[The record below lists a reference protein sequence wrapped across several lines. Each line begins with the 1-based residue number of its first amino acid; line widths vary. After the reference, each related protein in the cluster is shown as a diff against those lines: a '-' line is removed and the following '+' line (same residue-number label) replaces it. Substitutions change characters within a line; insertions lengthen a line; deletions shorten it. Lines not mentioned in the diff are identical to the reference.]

1 MAFYLALFWLIPMN
15 AYQANLYLPLIA
27 AGLYL
32 GILVLPQI
40 RRRPEKQQTTWLV
53 LALVA
58 SIAWEFSIFFA
69 SSVPFPNFPIIVLLL
84 ALGTVA
90 GITNAFLDGQLARRY
105 IILGSLALLTA
116 VLINLLTPDRVFVL
130 PDGRPLNITN
140 GTLAAYLTWGALAG
154 ALLIITWREYRKT
167 HFPWHAN
174 RLLFWFAVLCTL
186 FLGEFIQFFDRLGFI
201 LIGQTLRFLG
211 MVGMAYGIAS
221 FRVFDVRAR
230 AQRGL
235 AFIIINALSALPLI
249 LSVIIVFQFGAAIN
263 RGNDVITSILIALVI
278 TLGFFLYQP
287 FRRLIARLVYHYLR
301 GGKGVNPGQE
311 VRKYSQAISRTLD
324 VQQLSLLI
332 IGTLSEL
339 FETNRGALML
349 VTQLED
355 GGYEV
360 EPIPAMGVLPRHP
373 IRFAH
378 DSLLLNTLVTQHQ
391 PLLQYEIDFNPTFKE
406 LSDLERSWLGEMKME
421 VYVPVSSG
429 TDIVGIIA
437 VGPKVSA
444 VPYQPNE
451 LELMQTLADQT
462 VVALQNARLYSE
474 LNDQNEHI
482 RYLNIDL
489 VEQNEKLEIM
499 DQVKSD
505 FITIA
510 SHELR
515 TPLTQVKG
523 YADIL
528 SAMNEENALTREQT
542 REIVGHINRATLQ
555 LERLITAMLDAS
567 QLDVDGMQLT
577 FVKTN
582 LDTVLRLAVEPL
594 IQAMRERRI
603 QLDMDGIE
611 NLPPIYA
618 DFKRLVQSFTNLLG
632 NAVKYTPD
640 SGEIQVKAVVV
651 QGQQFEEE
659 FLEISI
665 QDTGIGIDPQFHSLI
680 FEKFFRIGDPQLHST
695 GNTKFKGAGPGLG
708 LPIAKGVIEAHGG
721 RIWVESEAED
731 EDRLPGSRFNIVL
744 PIRPPGS
751 EDIVDSETAV
761 RPAYLIG

>member
-1 MAFYLALFWLIPMN
+1 M
-15 AYQANLYLPLIA
+15 LP
-27 AGLYL
+27 G
-32 GILVLPQI
+32 
-40 RRRPEKQQTTWLV
+40 
-53 LALVA
+53 
-58 SIAWEFSIFFA
+58 
-69 SSVPFPNFPIIVLLL
+69 
-84 ALGTVA
+84 
-90 GITNAFLDGQLARRY
+90 GQL
-105 IILGSLALLTA
+105 LG
-116 VLINLLTPDRVFVL
+116 
-130 PDGRPLNITN
+130 ITN
-140 GTLAAYLTWGALAG
+140 GTLAVYLAWGGLVG
-154 ALLIITWREYRKT
+154 ALLITTWREYRKT
-167 HFPWHAN
+167 RFPWHAN
-174 RLLFWFAVLCTL
+174 RLLFWFAVLGTI
-186 FLGEFIQFFDRLGFI
+186 FLGEFIQFFDQLGFI
-201 LIGQTLRFLG
+201 IVGQTLRLLG
-211 MVGMAYGIAS
+211 MMGLAYGIAS

-230 AQRGL
+230 VQRGI
-235 AFIIINALSALPLI
+235 AFIIINSLSALPLI
-249 LSVIIVFQFGAAIN
+249 LSVIIVFQFGEALN
-263 RGNDVITSILIALVI
+263 RGNDILTSILIALVI

-287 FRRLIARLVYHYLR
+287 FRQQIGRLVYRYLR
-301 GGKGVNPGQE
+301 GEGVNAGQV
-311 VRKYSQAISRTLD
+311 VRNYSQAISRTLD
-324 VQQLSLLI
+324 VQQLSILI
-332 IGTLSEL
+332 VGTLSEL
-339 FETNRGALML
+339 LETNRGALML
-349 VTQLED
+349 ATQLDD

-360 EPIPAMGVLPRHP
+360 VPIPAMGIVPRLP

-378 DSLLLNTLVTQHQ
+378 DDLFITTLVNQHQ
-391 PLLQYEIDFNPTFKE
+391 PLLQYELDFNPTFKE
-406 LSDLERSWLGEMKME
+406 LSDQERTWLDEMTME

-429 TDIVGIIA
+429 PDIVGLVA

-462 VVALQNARLYSE
+462 VVALQNARLFSE

-489 VEQNEKLEIM
+489 VDQNEKLEIM
-499 DQVKSD
+499 DRVKSD

-577 FVKTN
+577 FVKTQ

-603 QLDMDGIE
+603 HLEIEGVDG
-611 NLPPIYA
+611 LPPIYA
-618 DFKRLVQSFTNLLG
+618 DFKRLVQSFSNLLG

-640 SGEIQVKAVVV
+640 SGQILVKTTIVP
-651 QGQQFEEE
+651 GQNGEE
-659 FLEISI
+659 FLEIVI
-665 QDTGIGIDPQFHSLI
+665 RDTGIGIDPKFHSLI

-731 EDRLPGSRFNIVL
+731 EDRLPGTSFNIVL
-744 PIRPPGS
+744 PVRPPGS
-751 EDIVDSETAV
+751 EDVVDEDTAV
-761 RPAYLIG
+761 RPAYLVG

>member
-1 MAFYLALFWLIPMN
+1 MN

-32 GILVLPQI
+32 GILILPQI
-40 RRRPEKQQTTWLV
+40 RRRPEKKQTTWLV
-53 LALVA
+53 ATLIV
-58 SIAWEFSIFFA
+58 SIGWEFSLYFSRNI
-69 SSVPFPNFPIIVLLL
+69 PFPNLSIIILLL
-84 ALGTVA
+84 SVCTLAAATS
-90 GITNAFLDGQLARRY
+90 AFLDWQPKFRFLILA
-105 IILGSLALLTA
+105 GTAVLTA
-116 VLINLLTPDRVFVL
+116 VFINLLTPHRVFVL
-130 PDGRPLNITN
+130 PGGQLLGITN
-140 GTLAAYLTWGALAG
+140 GTLAVYLAWGALAG
-154 ALLIITWREYRKT
+154 GLLITTWREYRKT
-167 HFPWHAN
+167 RFPWHAN
-174 RLLFWFAVLCTL
+174 RLLFWFSVLTTL
-186 FLGEFIQFFDRLGFI
+186 FLGELLQFFDGLGFI
-201 LIGQTLRFLG
+201 IAGQLLRFLG
-211 MVGMAYGIAS
+211 MVGLAYGIAS
-221 FRVFDVRAR
+221 FRIFDVRAR
-230 AQRGL
+230 AQRGI
-235 AFIIINALSALPLI
+235 AFIIINTLSALPLI
-249 LSVIIVFQFGAAIN
+249 LSVIIIFQFGEALYQGDN
-263 RGNDVITSILIALVI
+263 VITSSLIALVI

-287 FRRLIARLVYHYLR
+287 FRQLISRLVYRYLR
-301 GGKGVNPGQE
+301 GEGVNAGLV
-311 VRKYSQAISRTLD
+311 VRNYSQAISRTLD

-339 FETNRGALML
+339 LETNRGALML
-349 VTQLED
+349 VTQLNE

-360 EPIPAMGVLPRHP
+360 DPIPAMGILPRHP

-378 DSLLLNTLVTQHQ
+378 DDIFINTLVDQHQ
-391 PLLQYEIDFNPTFKE
+391 PLLQYELDFNPTFKE
-406 LSDLERSWLGEMKME
+406 LNDQERSWLAEMTME

-429 TDIVGIIA
+429 TDIVGLIA

-474 LNDQNEHI
+474 LNGQNEHI

-499 DQVKSD
+499 DRVKSD

-577 FVKTN
+577 FVKTQ

-603 QLDMDGIE
+603 HLEIE
-611 NLPPIYA
+611 GVEELPAIYA

-640 SGEIQVKAVVV
+640 SGQISVKAAKVP
-651 QGQQFEEE
+651 GQYEEE
-659 FLEISI
+659 FLEIVI
-665 QDTGIGIDPQFHSLI
+665 QDTGIGIDPKFHSLI

-731 EDRLPGSRFNIVL
+731 EERLPGSKFNIVL

-751 EDIVDSETAV
+751 EDIIEGQTAV

>member
-1 MAFYLALFWLIPMN
+1 MN

-32 GILVLPQI
+32 GILILPQI
-40 RRRPEKQQTTWLV
+40 RRRQEKNQVSWLV
-53 LALVA
+53 TTLVL
-58 SIAWEFSIFFA
+58 SIGWEFSLFF
-69 SSVPFPNFPIIVLLL
+69 SSDIPLPNFPIIMLLL
-84 ALGTVA
+84 SICALAGTTSTFLDWQPERRYLIL
-90 GITNAFLDGQLARRY
+90 GITAVF
-105 IILGSLALLTA
+105 TA
-116 VLINLLTPDRVFVL
+116 VFVNILAPDRTFVL
-130 PDGRPLNITN
+130 PGGRLLTITN
-140 GTLAAYLTWGALAG
+140 GTLAVYLAWGALAG
-154 ALLIITWREYRKT
+154 TLLIITWREYRKT
-167 HFPWHAN
+167 RFPWHAN
-174 RLLFWFAVLCTL
+174 RLLFWFTVLGTL
-186 FLGEFIQFFDRLGFI
+186 FLGEFIQFFDQLGFI
-201 LIGQTLRFLG
+201 IIGQTLRLLG
-211 MVGMAYGIAS
+211 MAGLAYGIAS

-230 AQRGL
+230 TQRGI
-235 AFIIINALSALPLI
+235 AFIIINTLSALPLI
-249 LSVIIVFQFGAAIN
+249 LSVIIVFQFGEALN
-263 RGNDVITSILIALVI
+263 RANDIFTSILIALVI

-287 FRRLIARLVYHYLR
+287 FRRLIGRLVYRYLR
-301 GGKGVNPGQE
+301 GEGVNAGQV
-311 VRKYSQAISRTLD
+311 VRNYSQAISRTLD
-324 VQQLSLLI
+324 VQQLAILI

-339 FETNRGALML
+339 LETNRGALML
-349 VTQLED
+349 VTRLED
-355 GGYEV
+355 GGYEID
-360 EPIPAMGVLPRHP
+360 PIPVMGSLPRLP

-378 DSLLLNTLVTQHQ
+378 DDLFINTLAAQHQ
-391 PLLQYEIDFNPTFKE
+391 PLLQYELDFNPIFKA
-406 LSDLERSWLGEMKME
+406 LNDQERSWLDEMTME

-429 TDIVGIIA
+429 PDIVGLIA

-444 VPYQPNE
+444 IPYQPNE
-451 LELMQTLADQT
+451 LELMHTLADQT
-462 VVALQNARLYSE
+462 VVALQNARLFSE
-474 LNDQNEHI
+474 LNDQHEHI

-489 VEQNEKLEIM
+489 VDQNEKLEIM
-499 DQVKSD
+499 DRVKSD

-577 FVKTN
+577 FVKTQ

-603 QLDMDGIE
+603 HLEIE
-611 NLPPIYA
+611 GVDDLPPIYA

-640 SGEIQVKAVVV
+640 SGQILVKTTLVP
-651 QGQQFEEE
+651 GQNEEE
-659 FLEISI
+659 FLEIVI
-665 QDTGIGIDPQFHSLI
+665 RDTGIGIDPKFHSLI

-731 EDRLPGSRFNIVL
+731 EARLPGSSFNIVL
-744 PIRPPGS
+744 PVRPPGS
-751 EDIVDSETAV
+751 EDVVDGETAV

>member
-1 MAFYLALFWLIPMN
+1 MD

-27 AGLYL
+27 TALYL

-40 RRRPEKQQTTWLV
+40 RRRPEKNQAAWLV
-53 LALVA
+53 AALVI
-58 SIAWEFSIFFA
+58 SIGWEFSIFFA
-69 SSVPFPNFPIIVLLL
+69 RSIPVANLPTIVLLL
-84 ALGTVA
+84 SIGTLA
-90 GITNAFLDGQLARRY
+90 ATTSAYLDWQPRPRY
-105 IILGSLALLTA
+105 LILGGTA
-116 VLINLLTPDRVFVL
+116 VITAVIINLLAPNRVFVL
-130 PDGRPLNITN
+130 PGGQMIGITN
-140 GTLAAYLTWGALAG
+140 GTLAVYLAWGGLTG
-154 ALLIITWREYRKT
+154 GLLITTWREYRKT
-167 HFPWHAN
+167 RFPWHAN
-174 RLLFWFAVLCTL
+174 RLLFWFSVLTIF
-186 FLGEFIQFFDRLGFI
+186 FLGELLQFFDLLG
-201 LIGQTLRFLG
+201 LIIAGQALRFFG
-211 MVGMAYGIAS
+211 MLGMAYGIAS
-221 FRVFDVRAR
+221 FRIFDVRAR
-230 AQRGL
+230 AQRGI
-235 AFIIINALSALPLI
+235 AFIIINTLSALPLI
-249 LSVIIVFQFGAAIN
+249 LSVIIIFQFGEALYQGDN
-263 RGNDVITSILIALVI
+263 LITSSLIALAI

-287 FRRLIARLVYHYLR
+287 FRQLISRLLYRYMR
-301 GGKGVNPGQE
+301 GEGVNAGQV
-311 VRKYSQAISRTLD
+311 VRNYSQAISRTLD

-332 IGTLSEL
+332 VGTLSEL
-339 FETNRGALML
+339 LETNRGALML
-349 VTQLED
+349 VTQLES

-360 EPIPAMGVLPRHP
+360 DPIPAMGIVPRHP

-378 DSLLLNTLVTQHQ
+378 DDLFINTLADQHQ
-391 PLLQYEIDFNPTFKE
+391 PLLQYELDFNPAFKE
-406 LSDLERSWLGEMKME
+406 LRDEERSWLAEMTME

-429 TDIVGIIA
+429 EDIVGLIA

-499 DQVKSD
+499 DRVKSD

-528 SAMNEENALTREQT
+528 SAMNDENALTREQT

-577 FVKTN
+577 FVKTQ

-603 QLDMDGIE
+603 HLEIAGIE
-611 NLPPIYA
+611 ELPSIYA
-618 DFKRLVQSFTNLLG
+618 DFKRLVQAFNNLLG

-640 SGEIQVKAVVV
+640 SGHIYVKATRVP
-651 QGQQFEEE
+651 GQFEEE
-659 FLEISI
+659 FLEIVI
-665 QDTGIGIDPQFHSLI
+665 RDTGIGIDPKFHSLI

-731 EDRLPGSRFNIVL
+731 EERLPGSSFNIVL
-744 PIRPPGS
+744 PVRPPGS
-751 EDIVDSETAV
+751 EDIVDSETAA
-761 RPAYLIG
+761 RPAYLVG

>member
-1 MAFYLALFWLIPMN
+1 MN

-27 AGLYL
+27 AGFYL
-32 GILVLPQI
+32 GILILPQI
-40 RRRPEKQQTTWLV
+40 RRRPEKNQASWLV
-53 LALVA
+53 ATLIL
-58 SIAWEFSIFFA
+58 SIAWEFAFFFA
-69 SSVPFPNFPIIVLLL
+69 NNIPVPNLPTIVLLL
-84 ALGTVA
+84 SVCALA
-90 GITNAFLDGQLARRY
+90 GATSAFLDWQPEWRY
-105 IILGSLALLTA
+105 LLWGGTAVITA
-116 VLINLLTPDRVFVL
+116 VLINILTPTRTFLL
-130 PDGRPLNITN
+130 PDGQPLGVTN
-140 GTLAAYLTWGALAG
+140 GTLTLYLTWGGLFG
-154 ALLIITWREYRKT
+154 ILIATTWREYRKT
-167 HFPWHAN
+167 RFPWHAN
-174 RLLFWFAVLCTL
+174 RLLFWFTALCAVL
-186 FLGEFIQFFDRLGFI
+186 LGEFIQFFDQLSFIIVGQILRL
-201 LIGQTLRFLG
+201 LG
-211 MVGMAYGIAS
+211 MAGLAYGVAS
-221 FRVFDVRAR
+221 FRIFDVRAR
-230 AQRGL
+230 AQRGIG
-235 AFIIINALSALPLI
+235 FIIINTLSALPLI
-249 LSVIIVFQFGAAIN
+249 LSVIIVFQFGEAIS
-263 RGNDVITSILIALVI
+263 RTNDIFTSILIALVI

-287 FRRLIARLVYHYLR
+287 FRQLISRLVYRYLR
-301 GGKGVNPGQE
+301 GEGVNAGQV
-311 VRKYSQAISRTLD
+311 VRHYSQAISRTLD
-324 VQQLSLLI
+324 VQQLSILI
-332 IGTLSEL
+332 VGTLSEL
-339 FETNRGALML
+339 LETNRGALML
-349 VTQLED
+349 VTRLD
-355 GGYEV
+355 GGGYEIA
-360 EPIPAMGVLPRHP
+360 PIPAMGIVPRHP

-378 DSLLLNTLVTQHQ
+378 DDLFINSLVAQHQ
-391 PLLQYEIDFNPTFKE
+391 PLLQYELDFNPVFKE
-406 LSDLERSWLGEMKME
+406 LNDQERSWLAGMTME

-429 TDIVGIIA
+429 TDIVGLIG

-462 VVALQNARLYSE
+462 VVALQNARLFSE
-474 LNDQNEHI
+474 LNIQNEHI

-499 DQVKSD
+499 DRVKSD

-577 FVKTN
+577 FVKTR

-603 QLDMDGIE
+603 QLEIE
-611 NLPPIYA
+611 GVDDLPPIYA

-640 SGEIQVKAVVV
+640 SGQIHVKANIVP
-651 QGQQFEEE
+651 GQNEEE
-659 FLEISI
+659 FLEIVVR
-665 QDTGIGIDPQFHSLI
+665 DTGIGIDPRFHSLI

-721 RIWVESEAED
+721 RIWVESEMED
-731 EDRLPGSRFNIVL
+731 EKRLPGSSFNIVL

-751 EDIVDSETAV
+751 EDVMAGETAV